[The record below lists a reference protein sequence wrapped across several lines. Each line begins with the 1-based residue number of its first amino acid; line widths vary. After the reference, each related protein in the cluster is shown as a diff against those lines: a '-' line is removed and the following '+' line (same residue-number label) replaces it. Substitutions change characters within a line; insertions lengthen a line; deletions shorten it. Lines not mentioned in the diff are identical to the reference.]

1 MQKYCRLV
9 LKVRLLF
16 SFNRDFSF
24 CLLNIVA
31 PQCCDRSEQ
40 KGRFLERRKKLSGVV
55 EGQQKEAKRRFFEL
69 AWNLG
74 TAWMPL
80 WILSL
85 QLIDSVRH
93 KTDCQPF
100 VSDHIHRDWHHAAWN
115 NSTSIEEENLAKRCS
130 RLGKMLGKNRSPDTN
145 GKFDQWAII
154 FQVGL
159 KVEDRLEVNKPREV
173 GKPERGSWRLR
184 FAIRDP
190 CKRLESQRGEE
201 I

>member
-1 MQKYCRLV
+1 MQKDCRLV
-9 LKVRLLF
+9 LTMRLLS

-40 KGRFLERRKKLSGVV
+40 RGRFLERRKKLSGVV

-85 QLIDSVRH
+85 QPIDSVRH

-115 NSTSIEEENLAKRCS
+115 NSTSIKDEKPVKRCS
-130 RLGKMLGKNRSPDTN
+130 RLGKMLRKNRSPDTN
-145 GKFDQWAII
+145 GKFDQWQL
-154 FQVGL
+154 FF
-159 KVEDRLEVNKPREV
+159 K
-173 GKPERGSWRLR
+173 
-184 FAIRDP
+184 
-190 CKRLESQRGEE
+190 
-201 I
+201 

>member
-1 MQKYCRLV
+1 MQKDCRVV
-9 LKVRLLF
+9 LKLRLLS
-16 SFNRDFSF
+16 SFNQDFSF

-100 VSDHIHRDWHHAAWN
+100 VSDHIHRDWHLAAWN
-115 NSTSIEEENLAKRCS
+115 NSTSIKDEKPVKRCS
-130 RLGKMLGKNRSPDTN
+130 RLGKMLGKNRSCDTN
-145 GKFDQWAII
+145 AKFNQWQL
-154 FQVGL
+154 FF
-159 KVEDRLEVNKPREV
+159 K
-173 GKPERGSWRLR
+173 
-184 FAIRDP
+184 
-190 CKRLESQRGEE
+190 
-201 I
+201 